1 MPKTINVSINEWA
14 VVDRDA
20 GAELMTTD
28 MIDCVAIAIRT
39 EDRIGLTHIFDKAG
53 DREKFPAY
61 VPGLDQF
68 IGALGDKSQIREVH
82 IVRNRLGAD
91 EEPDNALAR
100 VLARH
105 LIDRGLVEAGA
116 IRMHEDSGC
125 TISPKRFYLSEHDN
139 PKIYR
144 SAFANTELEGFSP
157 EDTENIKPRLMIGK
171 FENTGCDA
179 HPAEIAPLRST
190 QGEPFRHKKS
200 ARSDGEPFE
209 RRPTE
214 RPFSTEPQAREVDL
228 ERPEPANNPKKRA
241 RAALEDSH
249 AKDGGLRTN
258 FDGTHSESGEKI
270 ADPDLPSAKK
280 SKSQTA
286 HAREADTSLG
296 DPMLED
302 IRRRLQGLP
311 KWHQFSGD
319 IDAGTQAV
327 YAFAKKQGIDSLTS
341 LLLAPRGNEAIMIEG
356 LNAKGETVVPQDAL
370 RWREVSA
377 PTQPSPS
384 SDAPQPGRRH
394 QQL

>member
-28 MIDCVAIAIRT
+28 MIGCVAIAIRT

-241 RAALEDSH
+241 RRAGRFAHEGRRIAH
-249 AKDGGLRTN
+249 ELRRTSLGVGREN
-258 FDGTHSESGEKI
+258 RRPRSAFGEKI
-270 ADPDLPSAKK
+270 EIANGACSRGRHTARGPDARRHSAQVAGLTEMA
-280 SKSQTA
+280 SIQRR
-286 HAREADTSLG
+286 H
-296 DPMLED
+296 
-302 IRRRLQGLP
+302 RRR
-311 KWHQFSGD
+311 
-319 IDAGTQAV
+319 DAGCVRVREKARHR
-327 YAFAKKQGIDSLTS
+327 FAHFA
-341 LLLAPRGNEAIMIEG
+341 LACAEG
-356 LNAKGETVVPQDAL
+356 Q
-370 RWREVSA
+370 
-377 PTQPSPS
+377 
-384 SDAPQPGRRH
+384 
-394 QQL
+394 